1 MVETVTIKSEET
13 TSEKPQEEVKEEAT
27 TQERPEM
34 LQEKYKSPEDLAKA
48 YASLQGEN
56 TKLTQKQAEQTAK
69 EPKEQPKEQSKD
81 DTLEIQGENAEEALQ
96 SVGLDFDK
104 YSNEYNTNGSLS
116 DSSYIEME
124 QKGIPR
130 NVVDQYIAGQQ
141 ALATNVQNQVY
152 NSVGGKE
159 QYTEMVNWAKDSLSK
174 DEVNA
179 FNIAVNSSD
188 VAQIN
193 LAVQGLKARY
203 TSSEGTDPSLVG
215 GKSAVSTGVG
225 YDNWSQVTA
234 DMAKP
239 EYRKDPAYQQEVQD
253 KLARSKL

>member
-27 TQERPEM
+27 TTQERPEW
-34 LQEKYKSPEDLAKA
+34 LQEKFKSPEDLAKA
-48 YASLQGEN
+48 YDSLQGEY
-56 TKLTQKQAEQTAK
+56 TKLTQKQKA
-69 EPKEQPKEQSKD
+69 EQPKEQPTEKPKD
-81 DTLEIQGENAEEALQ
+81 DTLEIQGENAEEALE
-96 SVGLDFDK
+96 SVGLDFGK
-104 YSNEYNTNGSLS
+104 YSNEYNSNGSLS
-116 DSSYIEME
+116 DSSYAEME

-130 NVVDQYIAGQQ
+130 NVVDQYIEGQK

-152 NSVGGKE
+152 NTVGGKE

-179 FNIAVNSSD
+179 FNTAVNSSD

-225 YDNWSQVTA
+225 I
-234 DMAKP
+234 
-239 EYRKDPAYQQEVQD
+239 
-253 KLARSKL
+253 

>member
-27 TQERPEM
+27 TQERPEW
-34 LQEKYKSPEDLAKA
+34 LQEKFKSPEDLAKA
-48 YASLQGEN
+48 YDSLQSEY
-56 TKLTQKQAEQTAK
+56 TKLTQKQAEQTK
-69 EPKEQPKEQSKD
+69 EEPKEQPKD
-81 DTLEIQGENAEEALQ
+81 DTLEIQGENAEEALE
-96 SVGLDFDK
+96 SVGLDFAK

-116 DSSYIEME
+116 DSSYAEME

-130 NVVDQYIAGQQ
+130 NVVDQYIEGQK
-141 ALATNVQNQVY
+141 ALVTNVQNQVY

-159 QYTEMVNWAKDSLSK
+159 QYAEMVNWAKDSLSK

-179 FNIAVNSSD
+179 FNTAVNSSD

>member
-13 TSEKPQEEVKEEAT
+13 TSEKPQEEVKEEVTT
-27 TQERPEM
+27 TQERPEW
-34 LQEKYKSPEDLAKA
+34 LQEKFKSPEDLAKA
-48 YASLQGEN
+48 YDSLQGEY
-56 TKLTQKQAEQTAK
+56 TKLTQKQKAE
-69 EPKEQPKEQSKD
+69 EPKEQPTEKPKD
-81 DTLEIQGENAEEALQ
+81 DTLEIQGENAEEALE
-96 SVGLDFDK
+96 SVGLDFGK

-116 DSSYIEME
+116 DSSYAEME

-130 NVVDQYIAGQQ
+130 NVVDQYIQGQQ

-152 NSVGGKE
+152 NTVGGKE
-159 QYTEMVNWAKDSLSK
+159 HYTEMVNWAKDSLSK

-179 FNIAVNSSD
+179 FNTAVNSSD

-193 LAVQGLKARY
+193 LAVQGLNARY

-215 GKSAVSTGVG
+215 GKSAASTGVG
-225 YDNWSQVTA
+225 YENWSQVTA

-239 EYRKDPAYQQEVQD
+239 EYRKDSAFQQEVQD